1 MMFIYPRKLFSKPL
15 SSALVALMLACA
27 APVWADNQA
36 QYQQAVTEYNAGHYS
51 EVLRLLQPLAEQG
64 DAEAQY
70 KLGLMYANGQGVAQ
84 DYQQA
89 FSWFQKSANQG
100 YDVAQ
105 YKLGEIYEQGQGV
118 TQDYQQAI
126 VWYQKAAVQGY
137 DVAQYALGNMYRDGK
152 GVVKDY
158 QQAKMWYQK
167 VLEQPDTLINTVI
180 KPIVRNDLQE
190 LENLQKN

>member
-1 MMFIYPRKLFSKPL
+1 M
-15 SSALVALMLACA
+15 
-27 APVWADNQA
+27 
-36 QYQQAVTEYNAGHYS
+36 
-51 EVLRLLQPLAEQG
+51 
-64 DAEAQY
+64 
-70 KLGLMYANGQGVAQ
+70 
-84 DYQQA
+84 
-89 FSWFQKSANQG
+89 
-100 YDVAQ
+100 
-105 YKLGEIYEQGQGV
+105 GEIYEQGQGV